1 MTIKRLIPAKQP
13 SQTVVEQKPITPVRI
28 LERWQPET
36 MTFERKEDFQKYLS
50 EHLEELNALS
60 TNKLNRMIRIPGYRI
75 TKLLNAEKTKQE
87 ISLKTDRYVTQ
98 EKKETKE
105 EKLTD
110 MIKALDSKFEFIVE
124 VLKEKG
130 ILDEVEEE
138 LIKPVMEETLA

>member
-1 MTIKRLIPAKQP
+1 MTIKRLVPAKQSP
-13 SQTVVEQKPITPVRI
+13 QPVEQKPITPIRI

-50 EHLEELNALS
+50 EHLEELDELS

-75 TKLLNAEKTKQE
+75 TKLLNKEKEMQE
-87 ISLKTDRYVTQ
+87 ILLKTDRYVPQ
-98 EKKETKE
+98 GKNESKEKKIS
-105 EKLTD
+105 D
-110 MIKALDSKFEFIVE
+110 PIKALDSKLRFIVE

-138 LIKPVMEETLA
+138 LVKPVVEETLI